1 MLLSYGVYVSQGM
14 TCVLI
19 IPDGWAC
26 RSYGEKTA
34 YFLAQWNVLLQG
46 TKNEIL
52 RMEVISLEA
61 LAHDLP
67 LLLWPDPG

>member
-1 MLLSYGVYVSQGM
+1 MVGLTGHL
-14 TCVLI
+14 
-19 IPDGWAC
+19 A
-26 RSYGEKTA
+26 KTA